1 MKTSFKPIL
10 TGNGLHIPQEFAD
23 KTGLKDA
30 ADIDLLGNKGF
41 LLLLD
46 SGLTPMQMVETLQM
60 FDAATRNLITRLE
73 VAARKVQKECV
84 RIIHGPDHVHIIFPN
99 SLLAIAGFSPYA
111 NLDVEMCNGEIYIT
125 EESESAADEDDD
137 PLDHV
142 PEHLIKLLAGRGL
155 DLDVLARLFEREEK
169 FYE

>member
-1 MKTSFKPIL
+1 MKTSFKPIPAD
-10 TGNGLHIPQEFAD
+10 NGLHIPQEFTD

-30 ADIDLLGNKGF
+30 ADVDLLCNEGF

-46 SGLTPMQMVETLQM
+46 SGLTPMQMAEALQM

-73 VAARKVQKECV
+73 LAARKVEKECV
-84 RIIHGPDHVHIIFPN
+84 QIVHGPDHVHIIFPN

-111 NLDVEMCNGEIYIT
+111 NLEVEMCNGEIYIS
-125 EESESAADEDDD
+125 EETESAAGEDDD

-142 PEHLIKLLAGRGL
+142 PEYLIKHLAGRGL